1 MNVFAGVEGNRDRTY
16 LGYSMMISHREKA
29 MKKTVLCAVVALM
42 ATYSQGELLLGW
54 DFSGYAGNEAAGTN
68 AYAATGISSP
78 SLITRGVGVNAY
90 ANGDSFSATGW
101 NAASLE
107 NAISSNDYF
116 EFSIAASAGYALTIT
131 NWNALFY
138 RTATSA
144 SNWVLRS
151 SADSFA
157 ANIDSYTIT
166 NDLRNDLDGVLNLTG
181 SSLTFRLY
189 GWGASSST
197 GAARFEG
204 TGNELELYGTVS
216 AIPEPT
222 TVAFM
227 GLGLGAAFLARRR
240 LKK

>member
-1 MNVFAGVEGNRDRTY
+1 
-16 LGYSMMISHREKA
+16 
-29 MKKTVLCAVVALM
+29 MKKTVLCVVFALI
-42 ATYSQGELLLGW
+42 AAYSRGELLLGW
-54 DFSGYAGNEAAGTN
+54 DFSGYAGNETAGTN
-68 AYAATGISSP
+68 SYAAANISTP
-78 SLITRGVGVNAY
+78 SLITRGVGINAS
-90 ANGDSFSATGW
+90 ANGDSFCGTGW

-157 ANIDSYTIT
+157 ANLDAYTINNT
-166 NDLRNDLDGVLNLTG
+166 TQNELDGVLNLTG

-189 GWGASSST
+189 GWGATDSG
-197 GAARFEG
+197 GAARFVG
-204 TGNELELYGTVS
+204 ASNELELYGTVS

-222 TVAFM
+222 TIAFM
-227 GLGLGAAFLARRR
+227 GVGLGAAFLARRR
-240 LKK
+240 FMKK